1 MKVTCKQCGK
11 EFELSNSEIDFYK
24 SKNLELPKR
33 CKECREL
40 NKQNGSKKNDR
51 KNDGKKEKT
60 ETTETKK
67 TEQPMEKKS
76 NLSYSSNVE
85 QSKGPKKTVYAT
97 VAAVIVAVVA
107 FVGSYFGLDFDTLNV
122 SNSETNS
129 TVQTGT
135 MEHKQE
141 DATVQETEQNRSSSD
156 TAQEKEIEQET
167 GQEVEV
173 KQETNVSNL
182 TFRNDNLLQT
192 HYEKHGVE
200 MGFSSAKEYEA
211 AANKVLDH
219 PDTLH
224 KTEAEDGDAVYYLEA
239 TNEFVIVS
247 TDGYLRTYYNPSGG
261 LDYYNRQ

>member
-1 MKVTCKQCGK
+1 MNIAICKQCGK

-51 KNDGKKEKT
+51 KNDSKKEK
-60 ETTETKK
+60 TETKK

-135 MEHKQE
+135 MEHEQE

-156 TAQEKEIEQET
+156 TD
-167 GQEVEV
+167 VC
-173 KQETNVSNL
+173 N
-182 TFRNDNLLQT
+182 
-192 HYEKHGVE
+192 
-200 MGFSSAKEYEA
+200 FSSSRIVVSVNWLFFPGSSISKTPIITTKAAKRYFRIYDS
-211 AANKVLDH
+211 NFVFIPGLSIFVPSFRYQVL
-219 PDTLH
+219 
-224 KTEAEDGDAVYYLEA
+224 
-239 TNEFVIVS
+239 I
-247 TDGYLRTYYNPSGG
+247 
-261 LDYYNRQ
+261 